1 MATESQLEIY
11 RIVLGKRTFKEIVRE
26 KNNILTEEERTDENL
41 FTLLFQNILSKLTQ
55 NAAWTSD
62 RTKLGLALFSNDGE
76 DVNRILSNHSG
87 HFVIEGY
94 IDGGYYDKLR
104 TIAQTNNVATR
115 ERLGRDKMVTDRYY
129 IYLYCPIDAKVG
141 IMFLEKKKGLNIH
154 TAVDLFITEVFKTP
168 RYAVKIERFV
178 PQSIINEYKDEGV
191 VDSFTFTDAITTSV
205 IDGQGIELEEK
216 RYGVTIKITLPEDER
231 PEFDVVQQM
240 LQWLGNGAISLGNS
254 VMHLSEFG
262 KKKGSLQKEEKK
274 YSFEV
279 GDDLKIKP
287 MIPIDDELQD
297 EDNSILR
304 RDEIKTMCDEV
315 LAQIMEEVYPAN

>member
-26 KNNILTEEERTDENL
+26 KNNIPTEEERTDENL

-304 RDEIKTMCDEV
+304 RNEIKTMCDEV
-315 LAQIMEEVYPAN
+315 LAQIREEVYPAN

>member
-1 MATESQLEIY
+1 MKLNKLILATGLFAVALTSCTDLDVSPNSQYTEDPSKNSGVDPMLVVEAKMADVYFHLAGMFGRRYMEAQCLAS
-11 RIVLGKRTFKEIVRE
+11 
-26 KNNILTEEERTDENL
+26 DE
-41 FTLLFQNILSKLTQ
+41 FT
-55 NAAWTSD
+55 A
-62 RTKLGLALFSNDGE
+62 LAF
-76 DVNRILSNHSG
+76 
-87 HFVIEGY
+87 
-94 IDGGYYDKLR
+94 DGGYYDKLR
-104 TIAQTNNVATR
+104 TIAQTNNVAAR

-154 TAVDLFITEVFKTP
+154 KAVDLFITEVFKTP

-216 RYGVTIKITLPEDER
+216 RYGVTIKITLPEDDR

-304 RDEIKTMCDEV
+304 RNEIKTMCDEV

>member
-26 KNNILTEEERTDENL
+26 KNNIPTEEERTDENL

-94 IDGGYYDKLR
+94 IDGGFYDKLR

-154 TAVDLFITEVFKTP
+154 TAVDMFITEVFKTP

>member
-26 KNNILTEEERTDENL
+26 KNNIPTEEERTDENL

-205 IDGQGIELEEK
+205 IDGQGIEIEEK

-304 RDEIKTMCDEV
+304 RDDIKTMCDEV
-315 LAQIMEEVYPAN
+315 LAQIREEVYPAN

>member
-26 KNNILTEEERTDENL
+26 KNNIPTEEERTDENL

-216 RYGVTIKITLPEDER
+216 RYGVTIKITLPEDDR

-304 RDEIKTMCDEV
+304 RNEIKTMCDEV

>member
-26 KNNILTEEERTDENL
+26 KNNIPTEEERTDENL

-304 RDEIKTMCDEV
+304 RDDIKTMCDEV
-315 LAQIMEEVYPAN
+315 LAQIREEVYPAN

>member
-26 KNNILTEEERTDENL
+26 KNNIPTEEERTDENM

-254 VMHLSEFG
+254 MMHLSEFG